1 MADAAKLYA
10 PERPFW
16 FKILHGPHTLGEP
29 LSFGQV
35 RAKGERKERVL
46 GSLPLSQRQ
55 ERTALGQHSDSRG
68 ERQSILGGTVS
79 AHEMSASPRYL
90 SCHSEKPKDREGLI
104 SIHLPSSLH

>member
-1 MADAAKLYA
+1 MANAAKLYA
-10 PERPFW
+10 PARPFW
-16 FKILHGPHTLGEP
+16 FKILHGPHTLGKP

-68 ERQSILGGTVS
+68 ERQSILGWHHFST
-79 AHEMSASPRYL
+79 
-90 SCHSEKPKDREGLI
+90 
-104 SIHLPSSLH
+104 